1 MKYSPGFLLLLGS
14 WLQSTHV
21 LPWVSWHSEVM
32 AFLALGWFVG
42 VALLE
47 KIRAREAE
55 LAIPRIVWMPMAL
68 GLYALGQF
76 AWGQIE
82 FFGDALMIM
91 IYMAAATMALT
102 VGSAWGTNSR
112 IPQHGSA
119 VPAQL
124 SQLAVTL
131 LVGALLSAVIML
143 VQAFDVWTAADWIVR
158 TDGFRRPG
166 GNLGQT
172 NHMGTLLLMGLT
184 SLVLLYQ
191 TKQLGALLA
200 GMMQLLLI
208 LALAMTESRTGL
220 LSAGVVTAWWFA
232 HRGLFTKGRPGRQ
245 LAYAWLVLLFLV
257 WAWPLFIQTWHFAEG
272 LRRMNADAGMRLI
285 VWTQLLDA
293 VMQRPWAGWGL
304 REVSEAHNAVL
315 HQYATSG
322 PFSYAHN
329 VLLDLMVGL
338 GIPLALLLVGL
349 CVRWAWNRMRA
360 TSTLAGWYCLAIAI
374 PLGVHSML
382 EFPYAYFYFLLP
394 VLLAIGMME
403 SRAERLPGPRVR
415 TAYAAAGASVV
426 FLAMAWSAMEYVVV
440 EEDFR
445 VARFEALKIGQTPS
459 EYTRPNILIL
469 TQLNAMLKAT
479 RIQPAPR
486 MPESELE
493 LLRQAA
499 MRFPWTAIQNR
510 YALSLALNGNL
521 EETRRQLQVMRAMHG
536 EKHYASIKAA
546 WEQQAQEKYPQLKE
560 IKLP

>member
-1 MKYSPGFLLLLGS
+1 M
-14 WLQSTHV
+14 
-21 LPWVSWHSEVM
+21 
-32 AFLALGWFVG
+32 LALGWFIVI
-42 VALLE
+42 ALLE
-47 KIRAREAE
+47 KRRSGEAE
-55 LAIPRIVWMPMAL
+55 LTIPRIVWVPMIL

-91 IYMAAATMALT
+91 IYMSAAIMALT
-102 VGSAWGTNSR
+102 VGYGWGIKSR
-112 IPQHGSA
+112 LVIHA
-119 VPAQL
+119 DVVPAQL
-124 SQLAVTL
+124 SQLAMTL
-131 LVGALLSAVIML
+131 LAGALFSAVIML

-172 NHMGTLLLMGLT
+172 NHMGTLLLMGMT
-184 SLVLLYQ
+184 SLMLLYQ
-191 TKQLGALLA
+191 TRQLGALLA

-220 LSAGVVTAWWFA
+220 LSAGLMTAWWFA
-232 HRGLFTKGRPGRQ
+232 RRGLFTKGRPRRQ
-245 LAYAWLVLLFLV
+245 LAYAWLILLFLV
-257 WAWPLFIQTWHFAEG
+257 WAWPLFIQTWHFADG
-272 LRRMNADAGMRLI
+272 VRRMNADAGMRLI

-315 HQYATSG
+315 HHYATAG

-329 VLLDLMVGL
+329 VLLDLMIGL

-349 CVRWAWNRMRA
+349 CARWAWNRMRV

-382 EFPYAYFYFLLP
+382 EFPYAYVYFLLP

-403 SRAERLPGPRVR
+403 SSAERVPGPRVR
-415 TAYAAAGASVV
+415 TTYATAGTCVV
-426 FLAMAWSAMEYVVV
+426 FMIMAWSAVEYVAV

-445 VARFEALKIGQTPS
+445 VARFEALKVGQTPS

-469 TQLNAMLKAT
+469 TQLDAMLKAT

-486 MPESELE
+486 MPASEIE

-521 EETRRQLQVMRAMHG
+521 DEAHRQLQVMRAMHG
-536 EKHYASIKAA
+536 EKHYAGIKAA

-560 IKLP
+560 IELP

>member
-1 MKYSPGFLLLLGS
+1 ML
-14 WLQSTHV
+14 
-21 LPWVSWHSEVM
+21 
-32 AFLALGWFVG
+32 

-47 KIRAREAE
+47 KRRARETE
-55 LAIPRIVWMPMAL
+55 LAIPRIVWVPTIL

-91 IYMAAATMALT
+91 IYMAAAAMALT
-102 VGSAWGTNSR
+102 VGYGWGINSR
-112 IPQHGSA
+112 LAIHA
-119 VPAQL
+119 DVVPTQL
-124 SQLAVTL
+124 SQLAMTL
-131 LVGALLSAVIML
+131 LVGALLSVVIML
-143 VQAFDVWTAADWIVR
+143 VQAFDVWTTSDWIVR
-158 TDGFRRPG
+158 TEGFRRPG

-172 NHMGTLLLMGLT
+172 NHMGTLLLMGMT
-184 SLVLLYQ
+184 SLVLLSQ
-191 TKQLGALLA
+191 TKQLGVRVA

-220 LSAGVVTAWWFA
+220 LSAGLVTAWWFA

-272 LRRMNADAGMRLI
+272 VRRMNADAGMRLV
-285 VWTQLLDA
+285 VWTQLLEA

-315 HQYATSG
+315 HHYATAG

-329 VLLDLMVGL
+329 VLLDLMIGL
-338 GIPLALLLVGL
+338 GIPLALLMVGL
-349 CVRWAWNRMRA
+349 FVRWAWNRMRA
-360 TSTLAGWYCLAIAI
+360 TSTLSDWYCLAIAI

-394 VLLAIGMME
+394 VLLAIGMIE
-403 SRAERLPGPRVR
+403 SSAEPVPGPRVR
-415 TAYAAAGASVV
+415 TAYAAAGTWVV
-426 FLAMAWSAMEYVVV
+426 FMVMAWSAVEYVVI

-445 VARFEALKIGQTPS
+445 VARFEALKVGQTPS
-459 EYTRPNILIL
+459 EYTQPKILIL
-469 TQLNAMLKAT
+469 TQLDAMLKAT
-479 RIQPAPR
+479 RIRPAPR
-486 MPESELE
+486 MPEPEIE

-521 EETRRQLQVMRAMHG
+521 EEARRQLQVMRAMHG
-536 EKHYASIKAA
+536 EKHYAGIKAA